1 MKKLLTTLFITLIPL
16 NVYAVS
22 ESEQQSII
30 SDQNRLIQR
39 DQQFEI
45 DKIEKKDLKQ
55 VEQNRK
61 EFDEED
67 AQELEEEE
75 GKIVQNL
82 RRLRCFRIDKIIF
95 SPNKILSKKDEK
107 NLVQDYVGKCISL
120 WQITKINKKISDHLI
135 AAGYVTSR
143 SEVPQQSLSDGI
155 LRFEIIESNL
165 EEIIFNQEKFS
176 DKAQKFTAFGLIK
189 RNEVLNLRSIEQGLE
204 QVNRLRSNSAT
215 IKILPSKNEK
225 SSLVAVENNPKNRT
239 FLSASYDNSGNKLT
253 GSRRETIG
261 LSHDNLFWLNDNLTI
276 NRTANDLDK
285 NRKDGGGT
293 NSTSASF
300 SVPLSW
306 YNLTVNYSKSSY
318 FFWGGTSSRFKS
330 SGVTSTKSVSL
341 DRILFKDKKIKLA
354 SNFNLTTRYRQNFI
368 DDTKIQVSSRK
379 ASIASASLP
388 ATFFFENSS
397 LFLKPTYSKG
407 LNILDSKKDDPN
419 IAKNSAHAEFDILKF
434 YGNLSQKL
442 QISEVPIA
450 YNLSFDSQF
459 SKQKL
464 YSNDQFSVGGIH
476 SVRGFK
482 EGVISGD
489 SGYNIKNEFNANLG
503 KIFAPLLSEKNSQC
517 LTKLNLFSVTP
528 FYDYGHVQLKAG
540 QGSGRLSGAGFK
552 LGFDGKNFDASI
564 IFSWAVS
571 KSQFL
576 GAQNLRE
583 NSAVFFNLSSEVGF
597 F

>member
-1 MKKLLTTLFITLIPL
+1 MKKLLTTLFITLLPL
-16 NVYAVS
+16 NAYAVS

-61 EFDEED
+61 EFDEEEI
-67 AQELEEEE
+67 QEFEEDD

-95 SPNKILSKKDEK
+95 STNKILSKKDEK

-135 AAGYVTSR
+135 ASGYATSR
-143 SEVPQQSLSDGI
+143 SEVPQQSLSSGI

-176 DKAQKFTAFGLIK
+176 DKVQKFTAFGLIK

-239 FLSASYDNSGNKLT
+239 FLSAAYDNSGNKLT

-306 YNLTVNYSKSSY
+306 YNLTINYSKSSY
-318 FFWGGTSSRFKS
+318 FFWEGTSERFKS

-368 DDTKIQVSSRK
+368 NDTKVQVSSRK

-419 IAKNSAHAEFDILKF
+419 IAKNSVHAEFDILKF

-489 SGYNIKNEFNANLG
+489 SGYNVKNEFSANLG
-503 KIFAPLLSEKNSQC
+503 KIFAPFLSEKNSQC
-517 LTKLNLFSVTP
+517 LTRLNHFSVAP
-528 FYDYGHVQLKAG
+528 FYDYGHIQLKAG

-552 LGFDGKNFDASI
+552 LGFDAKNFDASI
-564 IFSWAVS
+564 VFSWALS